1 MTQREKVMPNYT
13 YLNKKTGEEMTVNM
27 TMAEHDTYLDDKP
40 DWTQIIQS
48 AVVVDPVN
56 IGVTKP
62 PADFQKYVLGRI
74 KSAVPE
80 ASAVA
85 SKRWDIPKEI

>member
-1 MTQREKVMPNYT
+1 MPYYT
-13 YLNKKTGEEMTVNM
+13 FRNKKTDEEVTVSM

-40 DWTQIIQS
+40 DWEQ
-48 AVVVDPVN
+48 VVTVPNFVDPVS

-62 PADFQKYVLGRI
+62 PSDFQKYILCRV
-74 KSAVPE
+74 KSAVPQ
-80 ASAVA
+80 ADAVA

>member
-1 MTQREKVMPNYT
+1 MPNYT
-13 YLNKKTGEEMTVNM
+13 WLNKETGEEHTNTMTIAERDVYEKENPHLSQVLRNF
-27 TMAEHDTYLDDKP
+27 TM
-40 DWTQIIQS
+40 
-48 AVVVDPVN
+48 VDPVN

-62 PADFQKYVLGRI
+62 PSDFQKYVLGRV
-74 KSAVPE
+74 KAAVPE